1 MCLLWLLFLTHLIC
15 DDLKF
20 TGLMFLG
27 AHVNLISYLL
37 PFVGSFGL
45 TSLTLLYCYDICREI
60 GIFSLQQT
68 QKLSLTIFTLMPGSS
83 VLHVLCMF
91 ATVSFANSSKIIWI
105 IHCWHVMQVCTLI
118 FLLCSGQ
125 LLFLIY
131 FFGVETLFIGGVSI
145 RKLSPCFW
153 KCPAS
158 CFLPRRWSSLRIW
171 R

>member
-1 MCLLWLLFLTHLIC
+1 
-15 DDLKF
+15 
-20 TGLMFLG
+20 MFLG

-91 ATVSFANSSKIIWI
+91 ATVSFTNSSENYLDNPLLTR
-105 IHCWHVMQVCTLI
+105 HESLYFDLLTLLQSIAFLNI
-118 FLLCSGQ
+118 FLWCGNVIHGWGEYQ
-125 LLFLIY
+125 KIVTM
-131 FFGVETLFIGGVSI
+131 FF
-145 RKLSPCFW
+145 KMPC
-153 KCPAS
+153 
-158 CFLPRRWSSLRIW
+158 
-171 R
+171 